1 MVAFSRAFIGVFQGE
16 LKGKDILRIQKNFEI
31 IFGRK
36 EDLVRGARIY
46 FGIFGRKED
55 LVRRIPLILK
65 RNLIFGLLQNF

>member
-36 EDLVRGARIY
+36 EDLVKRARIY
-46 FGIFGRKED
+46 FGIFGRKEEYF
-55 LVRRIPLILK
+55 K
-65 RNLIFGLLQNF
+65 RTPYDS